1 MVANGVS
8 LRAVQT
14 IGGWSSLRMVERY
27 AHVDD
32 AELARAVRVTHNH
45 TEEAIRTG
53 SKMDAVEKIGSRPS
67 NRGSRKADD

>member
-45 TEEAIRTG
+45 TEAAIRGHTKG
-53 SKMDAVEKIGSRPS
+53 VTETPAAGGNVRSKTEGKS
-67 NRGSRKADD
+67 

>member
-1 MVANGVS
+1 MAFS

-32 AELARAVRVTHNH
+32 AELARAVRVTRNH
-45 TEEAIRTG
+45 TEEAIRGGTKRGTG
-53 SKMDAVEKIGSRPS
+53 IHAAGGNSD
-67 NRGSRKADD
+67 RKTEAKS